1 MLRRYALVLLLV
13 ATASGLHGMASQ
25 PPVPGLFVD
34 RPDLAAQLQ
43 DIANQPDT
51 VRARQAAVNLAALDQ
66 DLIDLALFDGTTL
79 RAVLDHRSGNAD
91 GSSSCSWPRPVVC
104 TEW

>member
-13 ATASGLHGMASQ
+13 AMASGLRGMAWQ

-34 RPDLAAQLQ
+34 QPDLTAQLQ
-43 DIANQPDT
+43 DVADQPDT
-51 VRARQAAVNLAALDQ
+51 LRARQAAVNLAALNQ

-79 RAVLDHRSGNAD
+79 RAVLDHRSGNATARHR
-91 GSSSCSWPRPVVC
+91 GPA
-104 TEW
+104 EWRATL